1 MSPPERVEAK
11 QDVGCVIGTSAA
23 DLRWGRVLA
32 PGMWGICVGGGYI
45 VWQECLGD
53 RETGQETKL

>member
-1 MSPPERVEAK
+1 M
-11 QDVGCVIGTSAA
+11 GCVIGTSAA

-32 PGMWGICVGGGYI
+32 LGMWGICVGGGYI